1 MKTLHYYTLALTVV
15 FLMASATLSPVFNN
29 IIGSWAFNVEQTMP
43 EYSKGKIVF
52 EEGDEEDYS
61 GRIIFESGRVIT
73 ISSVDVEADTVTFK
87 AYVDGGLVTTVCT
100 IEGDELVGSVRT
112 PDGMLPFQA
121 TREE

>member
-1 MKTLHYYTLALTVV
+1 
-15 FLMASATLSPVFNN
+15 MASATVSPAVND
-29 IIGSWAFNVEQTMP
+29 IIGSWTFNVEQTMP